1 MPFPVNLSKLSHVL
15 INDVVKET
23 VYDKLVAKVNSIDT
37 GGFVLKLINLYDAD
51 KSKIENKTPDT
62 IRLVKKT
69 D

>member
-37 GGFVLKLINLYDAD
+37 GAFVLKLINLYDAD